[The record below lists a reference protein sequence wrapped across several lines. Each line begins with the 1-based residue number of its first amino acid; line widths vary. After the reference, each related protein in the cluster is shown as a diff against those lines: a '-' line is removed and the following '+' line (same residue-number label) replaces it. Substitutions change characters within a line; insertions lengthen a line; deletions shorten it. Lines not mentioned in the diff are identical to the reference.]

1 VVNRNSDVREEC
13 VIMRFRAPRLLVL
26 VLVSAT
32 VSLAGTTVHA
42 QYRASLQGTVTDEQ
56 NAAIPGATVTLVD
69 KETNR
74 TLSAVTDDRG
84 VYVFNA
90 LAPRPYTL
98 EVELTGFKKAVLQ
111 DVRIRGEQAN
121 TLDVRLEI
129 GGATETVNVAAVAPL
144 IDTAT
149 ATVGGTVTTQQIQT
163 MPSAGRDVLQL
174 LQLAPGAFGTGA
186 RNPSGTE
193 NLPGTTIGGSGN
205 ATGIFATENG
215 GQIVANGARTG
226 ENNYQIDGV
235 GVTSVSWGG
244 TTVITPNEDAIKEV
258 KVITNN
264 YDAENGRYRG
274 AQVQITSQNGTND
287 LHGSAFFKVNR
298 PGLNAFQSYNGYG
311 RALQKD
317 TGFYNDLGGTVGGPV
332 LRNKLFA
339 FFSYETIRNDAAS
352 VVQGWYQT
360 PQFMALAARSGS
372 AAAKFL
378 SFPGAAPAAG
388 TVLMGAGDSHRCSD
402 LGLVEGVNCRF
413 IEGQG
418 LDIGRPLNNSFPL
431 GTRDPSNID
440 RFTPGLGGDGTNSP
454 SNLDGVPDLQ
464 WRANLNPTKSKAQQY
479 NVRVDLNL
487 TANDLVAFSMFRVP
501 QTSDSFN
508 GSVREMNAFHH
519 EQTNEAETVL
529 WNHVF
534 SPTML
539 NEARANVAGWNW
551 KDLDNNP
558 EGPWGLP
565 SIQFKRGDASAT
577 LGTMPDGDNHLDF
590 GIGAPGLFDQKTIGV
605 KDTLTKVVNSHTIK
619 MGGEITRMTFVDTAP
634 WSARPTYYFNNM
646 WDFLNDAPTS
656 ENATFDPRTG
666 VPTDF
671 RKDTRQTLYA
681 LFVQDNYK
689 MRANLT
695 LTFGLRWERF
705 GSISEKNNNLSAVV
719 LGSGANALT
728 GMSLRL
734 GGTLYDVSNTDF
746 GPQLGA
752 TWSPTRFDNKLVV
765 RGGFGVG
772 YNGLDQAISLNGRS
786 NAPFLSAAGSLSGSQ
801 IVYGVNSFP
810 SDVHAFS
817 GYASNPS
824 TIATFDPNT
833 NLPAP
838 GPNFALIAVT
848 GFPAS
853 WPTTRSYHYSGD
865 VSYDL
870 GGQWVATVGYQGST
884 TRHLTRQYNLN
895 LIDAAQGIPLNPV
908 VNGVDWYANDGK
920 ARFNALLGELRHRF
934 SNAFELSA
942 QYRLAKS
949 LDDGSN
955 NFATDQYQYDPSAFY
970 APSDY
975 DVRHALKV
983 FGVWSPRIFKDGESW
998 GEKLLGGWTISGIL
1012 NAHSGFPWTP
1022 VYHNIGCG
1030 VVYAES
1036 GANGGGWN
1044 CDLRPAA
1051 YLGGAGSD
1059 FSIDAFRRSG
1069 GNFPN
1074 GGAAYFVEPTH
1085 TPGPPFA
1092 AVAAGLVPA
1101 GPIPQAPGVGRNSF
1115 RGPRYLNFDAT
1126 LSKAFGLP
1134 TVRGLGTTPKVDIRA
1149 AFYNLFNK
1157 INLKNIQNDI
1167 LNEHFGEAQEG
1178 FGGRTIELQARFSF

>member
-1 VVNRNSDVREEC
+1 
-13 VIMRFRAPRLLVL
+13 MRSRARRLLV
-26 VLVSAT
+26 VLVFVVVA
-32 VSLAGTTVHA
+32 LAGATAHA
-42 QYRASLQGTVTDEQ
+42 QYRASLQGTVTDTQ
-56 NAAIPGATVTLVD
+56 NAVIPGATVTLVD

-74 TLSAVTDDRG
+74 TLTAITDANG
-84 VYVFNA
+84 VYAFNG
-90 LAPRPYTL
+90 LAPRPYTV

-111 DVRIRGEQAN
+111 DVQIRGEQAN
-121 TLDVRLEI
+121 TVDVKLDV
-129 GGATETVNVAAVAPL
+129 GGASETVNVAAVAPL

-149 ATVGGTVTTQQIQT
+149 ASVGASVTTQQIQT

-186 RNPSGTE
+186 RNPGGTE
-193 NLPGTTIGGSGN
+193 NLPGTTIGGSGG

-274 AQVQITSQNGTND
+274 AQVQIISQNGTND

-298 PGLNAFQSYNGYG
+298 PGLNAFQNYNGYG
-311 RALQKD
+311 RAVQKD
-317 TGFYNDLGGTVGGPV
+317 TAFYNDIGGTVGGPISK
-332 LRNKLFA
+332 NKLFG

-360 PQFMALAARSGS
+360 PQYMALAARPGS
-372 AAAKFL
+372 AAERFL
-378 SFPGAAPAAG
+378 TFPGSAPAAG
-388 TVLMGAGDSHRCSD
+388 TVLMGAGDSHACAD
-402 LGLVEGVNCRF
+402 IGLVENVNCRF

-418 LDIGRPLNNSFPL
+418 LDIGRPLDGSFGL
-431 GTRDPSNID
+431 GSRDPSHVD
-440 RFTPGLGGDGTNSP
+440 RFMPGLGGDGTNSP

-464 WRANLNPTKSKAQQY
+464 WRANINPTKSKAEQY
-479 NVRVDLNL
+479 NLRVDFNI
-487 TANDLVAFSMFRVP
+487 TPNDLVAFSMFRVP
-501 QTSDSFN
+501 QSSDSFN

-519 EQTNEAETVL
+519 TQLNEAETVI

-534 SPTML
+534 SSSLL

-551 KDLDNNP
+551 KDLENNP

-565 SIQFKRGDASAT
+565 SVYIQRVDGGST
-577 LGTMPDGDNHLDF
+577 LGTLGDNHLDF

-605 KDTLTKVVNSHTIK
+605 KNTLTKVMNSHTIK
-619 MGGEITRMTFVDTAP
+619 MGGEVTHMTFVDTAP
-634 WSARPTYYFNNM
+634 WSARPSYYFNNM
-646 WDFLNDAPTS
+646 WDFLNDAPS
-656 ENATFDPRTG
+656 AENATFDPRTG

-671 RKDTRQTLYA
+671 RKDTRQTLFA
-681 LFVQDNYK
+681 FFVQDSYK
-689 MRANLT
+689 VRSNLT
-695 LTFGLRWERF
+695 LTLGLRWERF
-705 GSISEKNNNLSAVV
+705 GSISEKNDNLSSVV
-719 LGSGANALT
+719 LGEGNDALT

-734 GGTLYDVSNTDF
+734 GGTLYEVNKTDF
-746 GPQLGA
+746 GPQIGG
-752 TWSPTRFDNKLVV
+752 TWSPSRFNDRMVL

-786 NAPFLSAAGSLSGSQ
+786 NAPFLSAAGNLTGSQ

-810 SDVHAFS
+810 ADVHSFS
-817 GYASNPS
+817 GYASNPA
-824 TIATFDPNT
+824 TIASFDPDT

-848 GFPAS
+848 GFPAE
-853 WPTTRSYHYSGD
+853 WPTTHSYRYSAD
-865 VSYDL
+865 LSYDL
-870 GGQWVATVGYQGST
+870 GRQWVATVGYQGST

-895 LIDAAQGIPLNPV
+895 LVYAAQGIPLNPV

-920 ARFNALLGELRHRF
+920 ARFNALLGEIRHRF
-934 SNAFELSA
+934 SSAFELSA
-942 QYRLAKS
+942 QYRLSES

-955 NFATDQYQYDPSAFY
+955 NFATDHYQYDPSFSY
-970 APSDY
+970 GPSDY
-975 DVRHALKV
+975 DVTHAFKM
-983 FGVWSPRIFKDGESW
+983 FGVWSPQIFKDGDSW
-998 GEKLLGGWTISGIL
+998 AEKLIGGWTISGIL

-1022 VYHNIGCG
+1022 VYNNIGCG

-1036 GANGGGWN
+1036 GSNGGGWN
-1044 CDLRPAA
+1044 CALRPAA
-1051 YLGGAGSD
+1051 YLGGAGDDYSV
-1059 FSIDAFRRSG
+1059 DAFRRPG

-1074 GGAAYFVEPTH
+1074 GGSAYFTEPAH

-1092 AVAAGLVPA
+1092 DVASGLVPA

-1115 RGPRYLNFDAT
+1115 RGPRYFNVDAT
-1126 LSKAFGLP
+1126 LNKTFGIP
-1134 TVRGLGTTPKVDIRA
+1134 AIRGLGQSPKLDIRA
-1149 AFYNLFNK
+1149 GFYNLFNK
-1157 INLKNIQNDI
+1157 INLKNIQADI

-1178 FGGRTIELQARFSF
+1178 LAGRTIELQARFSF

>member
-1 VVNRNSDVREEC
+1 MQRCARRVFLVC
-13 VIMRFRAPRLLVL
+13 VSV
-26 VLVSAT
+26 T
-32 VSLAGTTVHA
+32 VCLAGTSLHA
-42 QYRASLQGTVTDEQ
+42 QYRASLQGTVTDAQ
-56 NAAIPGATVTLVD
+56 DAAIPGATVTLTD
-69 KETNR
+69 KETGR
-74 TLSAVTDDRG
+74 TLTTVSNDNG

-98 EVELTGFKKAVLQ
+98 DVELTGFKKAVLQ
-111 DVRIRGEQAN
+111 DVQIRAEQAN
-121 TLDVRLEI
+121 TVDVKLEI
-129 GGATETVNVAAVAPL
+129 GGTTETVNVAAVAPL

-149 ATVGGTVTTQQIQT
+149 ASISGAVSTRQIQT

-186 RNPSGTE
+186 RNPGGTE

-205 ATGIFATENG
+205 TAGIFATENG
-215 GQIVANGARTG
+215 GQITANGARTG

-274 AQVQITSQNGTND
+274 AQVQIISQNGTND
-287 LHGSAFFKVNR
+287 PHGSVFWKVNR
-298 PGLNAFQSYNGYG
+298 PGLNAFQKYNGYG
-311 RALQKD
+311 RAAQRD
-317 TGFYNDLGGTVGGPV
+317 TGLYNDLGGTVGGPI

-339 FFSYETIRNDAAS
+339 FFSYETIRNNAS
-352 VVQGWYQT
+352 SIVQGWYQT
-360 PQFMALAARSGS
+360 PQYMALAARSGS
-372 AAAKFL
+372 AAEKFL
-378 SFPGAAPAAG
+378 SFPGSSPAAG
-388 TVLMGAGDSHRCSD
+388 AVLAGAGDSHRCAD
-402 LGLVEGVNCRF
+402 IGLVEGVNCRF

-418 LDIGRPLNNSFPL
+418 IDIGRPLNGSFPL
-431 GTRDPSNID
+431 GSRDPSFVD
-440 RFTPGLGGDGTNSP
+440 RFTPGLGGDGSNSS
-454 SNLDGVPDLQ
+454 SNLDGVADLQ
-464 WRANLNPTKSKAQQY
+464 WRANVNPTKSKAEQY
-479 NVRVDLNL
+479 NLRLDYNM
-487 TANDLVAFSMFRVP
+487 TAKDLVAFSMFRVP

-519 EQTNEAETVL
+519 TQVNEAETVL
-529 WNHVF
+529 WNHIF
-534 SPTML
+534 SSGML

-551 KDLDNNP
+551 KDLENNP
-558 EGPWGLP
+558 NGPWGLP
-565 SIQFKRGDASAT
+565 SIQIKRVDSSAT
-577 LGTMPDGDNHLDF
+577 IGTIPDGDNHLDF
-590 GIGAPGLFDQKTIGV
+590 GIGAPGLFDQKTIGI
-605 KDTLTKVVNSHTIK
+605 KNTLTKVMNSHTLK
-619 MGGEITRMTFVDTAP
+619 MGGEITHMTFVDTAP

-646 WDFLNDAPTS
+646 WDFLNDAPTT
-656 ENATFDPRTG
+656 ENATFDPRSG

-689 MRANLT
+689 LRANLT

-705 GSISEKNNNLSAVV
+705 GSISEKNDNLSAVV
-719 LGSGANALT
+719 LGQGANALT
-728 GMSLRL
+728 GMSLKL
-734 GGTLYDVSNTDF
+734 GGTLYKVDNTNF

-752 TWSPTRFDNKLVV
+752 TWSPSRFDNKLVV

-786 NAPFLSAAGSLSGSQ
+786 NPPFLSAAGNLSGNQ
-801 IVYGVNSFP
+801 VIYGVNSFP

-824 TIATFDPNT
+824 TVANFDPTT

-838 GPNFALIAVT
+838 GPNFARIAVT
-848 GFPAS
+848 GFPAE
-853 WPTTRSYHYSGD
+853 WPTTRSYRYSGD

-870 GGQWVATVGYQGST
+870 GREWVATVSYQGST

-895 LIDAAQGIPLNPV
+895 LLYAAQGIPLNPV

-920 ARFNALLGELRHRF
+920 ARFNALLGEVRHRF
-934 SNAFELSA
+934 SHAFELSA

-955 NFATDQYQYDPSAFY
+955 NFATDQYQYDPSFSY

-975 DVRHALKV
+975 DVRHAFKMY
-983 FGVWSPRIFKDGESW
+983 GVWSPQIFKDSQGW
-998 GEKLLGGWTISGIL
+998 GEKLLGGWTISAIL

-1022 VYHNIGCG
+1022 VYKNIGCG

-1036 GANGGGWN
+1036 GGNGGGWN

-1051 YLGGAGSD
+1051 YLGGAGDSYGV
-1059 FSIDAFRRSG
+1059 DAFRLAG

-1074 GGAAYFVEPTH
+1074 GGPAYFTEPAH

-1092 AVAAGLVPA
+1092 DIISGLAAP
-1101 GPIPQAPGVGRNSF
+1101 GPIPQAPGVARNSF
-1115 RGPRYLNFDAT
+1115 HGPHYLNVDAT
-1126 LSKAFGLP
+1126 LNKAFGLP
-1134 TVRGLGTTPKVDIRA
+1134 TVKGLGSTPRVEIRA
-1149 AFYNLFNK
+1149 GFYNLFNQV
-1157 INLKNIQNDI
+1157 NLKNIQNDI

-1178 FGGRTIELQARFSF
+1178 LGGRTIELQARFSF

>member
-1 VVNRNSDVREEC
+1 MQS
-13 VIMRFRAPRLLVL
+13 RARRLFL
-26 VLVSAT
+26 VLVSAA
-32 VSLAGTTVHA
+32 VSLAGATVHA

-74 TLSAVTDDRG
+74 TLTTVTNDNG
-84 VYVFNA
+84 VYAFNA
-90 LAPRPYTL
+90 LAPHPYTL
-98 EVELTGFKKAVLQ
+98 SVELTGFKKAVLQ
-111 DVRIRGEQAN
+111 DVQIRGEQAN
-121 TLDVRLEI
+121 TVDVRLEV

-149 ATVGGTVTTQQIQT
+149 ASVAGTVTSQQIQT

-174 LQLAPGAFGTGA
+174 LQLAPGAFGTGSRSGA
-186 RNPSGTE
+186 GGTE
-193 NLPGTTIGGSGN
+193 NLPGTTIGGSG
-205 ATGIFATENG
+205 AGAGIFATENG

-274 AQVQITSQNGTND
+274 AQVQIISQNGTND
-287 LHGSAFFKVNR
+287 LRGSAFFKVNR
-298 PGLNAFQSYNGYG
+298 PGLNAFQNYNGYG
-311 RALQKD
+311 RAVQKD
-317 TGFYNDLGGTVGGPV
+317 TALYNDIGGTVGGPI
-332 LRNKLFA
+332 LRNRLFG
-339 FFSYETIRNDAAS
+339 FFSYETIRNDAATIE
-352 VVQGWYQT
+352 QGWFQT
-360 PQFMALAARSGS
+360 PQYMALAARPGS
-372 AAAKFL
+372 AAERFL
-378 SFPGAAPAAG
+378 TFPGSSPAAG
-388 TVLMGAGDSHRCSD
+388 TVLMGAGDSHRCGD
-402 LGLVEGVNCRF
+402 IGLVDGVNCRF

-418 LDIGRPLNNSFPL
+418 LDIGRPLNSSFGL
-431 GTRDPSNID
+431 GTRDPSHVD

-464 WRANLNPTKSKAQQY
+464 WRANIKPSSSKAEQY
-479 NVRVDLNL
+479 NLRVDFNV
-487 TANDLVAFSMFRVP
+487 TQNDLVAFSMFRVP
-501 QTSDSFN
+501 QSSDSLN
-508 GSVREMNAFHH
+508 GTAREMNAFHH
-519 EQTNEAETVL
+519 TQLNEAETVI
-529 WNHVF
+529 WNHIF
-534 SPTML
+534 SPGML
-539 NEARANVAGWNW
+539 NEARANIAGWNW
-551 KDLDNNP
+551 KDLENNP
-558 EGPWGLP
+558 DGPWGLP
-565 SIQFKRGDASAT
+565 SVYVQRVDSSAT
-577 LGTMPDGDNHLDF
+577 LGTIPNDDNKLSF

-605 KDTLTKVVNSHTIK
+605 KNTLTKVMKSHTIK
-619 MGGEITRMTFVDTAP
+619 MGGEITHMTFVDTAP
-634 WSARPTYYFNNM
+634 WAARPSYYFNNM

-656 ENATFDPRTG
+656 ENASFDPRTG

-671 RKDTRQTLYA
+671 RKDTRQTLFA
-681 LFVQDNYK
+681 LFVQDNWK
-689 MRANLT
+689 VRSNLT

-705 GSISEKNNNLSAVV
+705 GSVSEKNDNLSSVV
-719 LGSGANALT
+719 LGEGANALT

-734 GGTLYDVSNTDF
+734 GGQLYEVNKTDF
-746 GPQLGA
+746 GPQLGG
-752 TWSPTRFDNKLVV
+752 TWSPTRFNNKLVV
-765 RGGFGVG
+765 RGGFGIG

-786 NAPFLSAAGSLSGSQ
+786 NPPFLSAAGNLSGSQ

-810 SDVHAFS
+810 SNVNAFS

-824 TIATFDPNT
+824 TIASFDPNT

-848 GFPAS
+848 GFPAE
-853 WPTTRSYHYSGD
+853 WPTTYSYRYSGD

-870 GGQWVATVGYQGST
+870 GRQWVATVGYQGST
-884 TRHLTRQYNLN
+884 TRNLTRQYNLN
-895 LIDAAQGIPLNPV
+895 LVLAAQGIPLNPV

-934 SNAFELSA
+934 SDSFELSA
-942 QYRLAKS
+942 QYRLSES

-955 NFATDQYQYDPSAFY
+955 NFSTDQYQYDGSFSY

-975 DVRHALKV
+975 DVTHALKV
-983 FGVWSPRIFKDGESW
+983 FGVWSPQIFKDGDSW

-1022 VYHNIGCG
+1022 VYKNIGCG

-1044 CDLRPAA
+1044 CDLRPVA

-1059 FSIDAFRRSG
+1059 YSIDTFRQAG

-1074 GGAAYFVEPTH
+1074 GGPAYFTEPVA

-1092 AVAAGLVPA
+1092 DVAAGRVPA
-1101 GPIPQAPGVGRNSF
+1101 GPIPQAPGVARNSF
-1115 RGPRYLNFDAT
+1115 RGPRYLNVDAT
-1126 LSKAFGLP
+1126 LNKAFGLP
-1134 TVRGLGTTPKVDIRA
+1134 AIRGLGNAPRVEIRA
-1149 AFYNLFNK
+1149 GFYNLFNK

-1178 FGGRTIELQARFSF
+1178 LAGRTIELQARFSF

>member
-1 VVNRNSDVREEC
+1 MRSRARRLFVVLGV
-13 VIMRFRAPRLLVL
+13 VVVTLAA
-26 VLVSAT
+26 AT
-32 VSLAGTTVHA
+32 AHA
-42 QYRASLQGTVTDEQ
+42 QYRASLQGTVTDTQ
-56 NAAIPGATVTLVD
+56 DAVIPGATVTLVD
-69 KETNR
+69 AETNR
-74 TLSAVTDDRG
+74 TLTAITDANG
-84 VYVFNA
+84 VYAFNG
-90 LAPRPYTL
+90 LAPHSYTI
-98 EVELTGFKKAVLQ
+98 EVELSGFKKAVLQ
-111 DVRIRGEQAN
+111 DVQIRGEQAN
-121 TLDVRLEI
+121 TVDVKLDV
-129 GGATETVNVAAVAPL
+129 GGASETVNVTGAAPL

-149 ATVGGTVTTQQIQT
+149 ASVGSSVTTQQIQT

-186 RNPSGTE
+186 RSTGGTE
-193 NLPGTTIGGSGN
+193 NLPGTTIGGSS
-205 ATGIFATENG
+205 ASAGIFATENG

-258 KVITNN
+258 KIITNN

-274 AQVQITSQNGTND
+274 AQVQIISQNGTNN

-298 PGLNAFQSYNGYG
+298 PGLNAFQNYNGYG
-311 RALQKD
+311 RAVQKD
-317 TGFYNDLGGTVGGPV
+317 TAFYNDIGGTAGGPI
-332 LRNKLFA
+332 LKNRLFG

-360 PQFMALAARSGS
+360 PEYMSLTARPGS
-372 AAAKFL
+372 AAARFL
-378 SFPGAAPAAG
+378 TFPGSAPAAG
-388 TVLMGAGDSHRCSD
+388 TVLMGAGDSHRCAD
-402 LGLVEGVNCRF
+402 IGLVENVNCRF

-418 LDIGRPLNNSFPL
+418 LDVGRPLDGSFAL
-431 GTRDPSNID
+431 GTRDPSHVD
-440 RFTPGLGGDGTNSP
+440 RFTPGLGGDGSNSP

-464 WRANLNPTKSKAQQY
+464 WRANINPTKSKAEQY
-479 NVRVDLNL
+479 NVRVDFNI
-487 TANDLVAFSMFRVP
+487 TPNDLIAFSMFRVP
-501 QTSDSFN
+501 QSSDSFN

-519 EQTNEAETVL
+519 TQLNEAETVI

-534 SPTML
+534 SPSLL

-551 KDLDNNP
+551 KDLENNP

-565 SIQFKRGDASAT
+565 SVYIQRVDGGST
-577 LGTMPDGDNHLDF
+577 LGTLGDNHLDF

-605 KDTLTKVVNSHTIK
+605 KNTLTKVLNSHTIK

-634 WSARPTYYFNNM
+634 WSARPSYYFNNM
-646 WDFLNDAPTS
+646 WDFLNDAPTA

-671 RKDTRQTLYA
+671 RKDTRQTLLA
-681 LFVQDNYK
+681 FFVQDSYK
-689 MRANLT
+689 VRANLT
-695 LTFGLRWERF
+695 LTLGLRWERF
-705 GSISEKNNNLSAVV
+705 GSISEKNDNLSSVV
-719 LGSGANALT
+719 LGPGNDALT

-734 GGTLYDVSNTDF
+734 GGTLYEVNKTDF
-746 GPQLGA
+746 GPQIGS
-752 TWSPTRFDNKLVV
+752 TWSPARFDDRLVL
-765 RGGFGVG
+765 RGGFGIG

-786 NAPFLSAAGSLSGSQ
+786 NAPFLSAAGNLTGSQ

-810 SDVHAFS
+810 PDVHSFS
-817 GYASNPS
+817 GYASNPA
-824 TIATFDPNT
+824 TIASFDPNT

-848 GFPAS
+848 GFPAE
-853 WPTTRSYHYSGD
+853 WPTTYSYRYSAD
-865 VSYDL
+865 LSYDL
-870 GGQWVATVGYQGST
+870 GRQWVATVGYQGST

-895 LIDAAQGIPLNPV
+895 LVYAAQGIPLNPV

-920 ARFNALLGELRHRF
+920 ARFNALLGEIRHRF

-942 QYRLAKS
+942 QYRLSES

-955 NFATDQYQYDPSAFY
+955 NFATDHYQYDPSASY
-970 APSDY
+970 GPSDY
-975 DVRHALKV
+975 DVTHAFKM
-983 FGVWSPRIFKDGESW
+983 FGVWSPQIFKDADSW
-998 GEKLLGGWTISGIL
+998 AEKLLGGWTISGIL

-1022 VYHNIGCG
+1022 VYNNIGCG

-1044 CDLRPAA
+1044 CALRPAA
-1051 YLGGAGSD
+1051 YLGGAGDDYSV
-1059 FSIDAFRRSG
+1059 DAFRRPG

-1074 GGAAYFVEPTH
+1074 GGTAYFTEPERT
-1085 TPGPPFA
+1085 TGPPFA
-1092 AVAAGLVPA
+1092 DVAAGLVPA

-1115 RGPRYLNFDAT
+1115 RGPRYFNVDAT
-1126 LSKAFGLP
+1126 LNKTFGIP
-1134 TVRGLGTTPKVDIRA
+1134 AVRGLGPSPKLDIRA
-1149 AFYNLFNK
+1149 GFYNLFNK
-1157 INLKNIQNDI
+1157 INLKNIQADV

-1178 FGGRTIELQARFSF
+1178 LGGRTVELQARFSF